1 MQTRKTEKLPGLSRN
16 SPRKLYQIQYM
27 YVNYF
32 PTIVVIQQNKLSKT
46 YLDTRSH
53 NFPVEGIWNP
63 EIRQ

>member
-1 MQTRKTEKLPGLSRN
+1 MENIKVTGTFEKQAPGNRTKI
-16 SPRKLYQIQYM
+16 R

-32 PTIVVIQQNKLSKT
+32 PANIVIQQNKLSKT

-63 EIRQ
+63 EIR